1 MNCNIIVKDYGGY
14 CRYNLTSE
22 IDVVLHEIDNIKFE
36 ILLDH
41 ESNVSLYINDIPEV
55 IYCTTSNDN
64 EIIYQ
69 TPEYK
74 KFFYNYFGECN
85 LKIIIDDEEF
95 NYNIDI
101 DARSE
106 NIEMTKGI
114 LEYLNQEYESILM
127 SCFSRA
133 GDKLFTEKNGSSNLQ
148 LIINKIG
155 YISEYLYKNIDL
167 LVKKKKTELINCI
180 EWSTTDGDLN
190 PNTIFL
196 IQNNLHYSSTCSK
209 ENSNFKFNGKYF
221 KLSPFPKEEY
231 IEITDVYENQLLHGF
246 IKHVNILLL
255 KIKNIYKEELNL
267 IKKKRYQDQVV
278 KFDNIINSYNI
289 PILDYQIER
298 ITVIQN
304 KISIIKKIFD
314 KHIPVSK
321 EFIKMPQITT
331 FIKNNIIYRKVFELI
346 IDLYSY
352 NDIEFEIDQPNI
364 LFGIRNLSTL
374 YEYYIL
380 IKIIDTLKNNFNF
393 IEVESKAIDTNHINN
408 FYKFEIAEY
417 LEVELY
423 YEPII
428 RKSNNNKDIDLF
440 KVSTDGVFRKPDFV
454 LKIKNITTN
463 KFEYLI
469 FDAKYSDYEIVKTK
483 SVPDLVYKY
492 LLGFRFYD
500 ESESLRMASICY
512 AIYPHDKKDNE
523 RFKFDYYNNKSTAV
537 FPWIGAIKVDL
548 SQNNEIATILKDY
561 FYAKNFLLG

>member
-14 CRYNLTSE
+14 CHYDLTSG
-22 IDVVLHEIDNIKFE
+22 INIVLHETDNIKFE
-36 ILLDH
+36 ILLNH
-41 ESNVSLYINDIPEV
+41 EAKVSLYINDIPETL
-55 IYCTTSNDN
+55 YCKILKDN
-64 EIIYQ
+64 EIAYQ
-69 TPEYK
+69 TPEYE

-85 LKIIIDDEEF
+85 LKIIIDDKEF
-95 NYNIDI
+95 NYKIDI
-101 DARSE
+101 EARCE

-127 SCFSRA
+127 SCFSRT
-133 GDKLFTEKNGSSNLQ
+133 GDELFSEKNGSSNLQ

-155 YISEYLYKNIDL
+155 YISEYLHKNINL
-167 LVKKKKTELINCI
+167 LVTKKKTELTNSI
-180 EWSTTDGDLN
+180 EWSTTDGDLS
-190 PNTIFL
+190 PNTIYL
-196 IQNNLHYSSTCSK
+196 IQNNLHYSSTSSK
-209 ENSNFKFNGKYF
+209 ESSNFKFNGKYF

-231 IEITDVYENQLLHGF
+231 SETTDVYENQLLHGF

-255 KIKNIYKEELNL
+255 KIKEIYKEELNL
-267 IKKKRYQDQVV
+267 IKKKQYQEQVV

-304 KISIIKKIFD
+304 KVGTIKKIFD

-331 FIKNNIIYRKVFELI
+331 FIKNNIIYRNVFELI
-346 IDLYSY
+346 IDLYSF
-352 NDIEFEIDQPNI
+352 NDIKFEIDQPNI

-393 IEVESKAIDTNHINN
+393 VEVERKSIGTNHINN
-408 FYKFEIAEY
+408 FYKFEIADQ
-417 LEVELY
+417 LEIELY

-428 RKSNNNKDIDLF
+428 RKSNNKNDIGLF
-440 KVSTDGVFRKPDFV
+440 KVSSDGMFRKPDFV
-454 LKIKNITTN
+454 IKIKNLKTN
-463 KFEYLI
+463 KFEYII
-469 FDAKYSDYEIVKTK
+469 FDAKYSDYKIVKSK

-500 ESESLRMASICY
+500 ESENLRMASICY
-512 AIYPHDKKDNE
+512 AIYPHDKDDEE
-523 RFKFDYYNNKSTAV
+523 RFKLNYYNDNHNSV
-537 FPWIGAIKVDL
+537 FPWVGAIKVDL
-548 SQNNEIATILKDY
+548 SQRNEIATIIREYLY
-561 FYAKNFLLG
+561 TKNFLLD